1 MTRPMILVHFEHFKE
16 TFPFRALEW
25 LLAVFMI
32 GWGLILLHPDYNP
45 AGTTWGSG
53 LFVTIPHELFG
64 RACLVVGLI
73 RFTALLINGM
83 WWRTPFAR
91 LITTFAAN
99 LLWVCI
105 VFGLVSSD
113 TLNTGWAIY
122 PACVIA
128 ELYNAFRSADDSVK
142 SWRSRKAARLGR
154 TG

>member
-25 LLAVFMI
+25 LLAVIMI
-32 GWGLILLHPDYNP
+32 GWGLILLHPEFD
-45 AGTTWGSG
+45 AARSTWATG
-53 LFVTIPHELFG
+53 LFIQFSPDLFG

-91 LITTFAAN
+91 LVTTFAAN

-105 VFGLVSSD
+105 VFGLVASD

-122 PACVIA
+122 PAFVVA
-128 ELYNAFRSADDSVK
+128 EFYNAFRSADDSMK
-142 SWRSRKAARLGR
+142 SWRARKAARLGR